1 MRLTARSKQE
11 FLSSKE
17 RLFNSLFY
25 ANQVKLLCKS
35 SLSTL
40 KLLSMYL
47 GFGMVLHM
55 LNPSQTFPGI
65 RKIQQRKIMLRDPQK
80 FLNLITCLR
89 ILQTG
94 FETEGQKYLCHM
106 IYIFS
111 VRQKCSKENAFCS
124 NDLLDFIQTLT
135 HCNQKSFHIFFSIQ
149 TSLHLAQISSNAA
162 IYQHKSDL
170 LKKSFYTLEVF
181 KIGIETHI
189 CVGGTVLMYESLLLE
204 IHLGTDS

>member
-17 RLFNSLFY
+17 RLFNPLFY

-55 LNPSQTFPGI
+55 LTLSQTFPDI
-65 RKIQQRKIMLRDPQK
+65 IKIQQRKIMLRDPQK

-111 VRQKCSKENAFCS
+111 VRQKCSKENAFCF

-135 HCNQKSFHIFFSIQ
+135 HCNQKSFHIFFLCRQVYILHRFPQMLQYISIN
-149 TSLHLAQISSNAA
+149 QI
-162 IYQHKSDL
+162 
-170 LKKSFYTLEVF
+170 
-181 KIGIETHI
+181 
-189 CVGGTVLMYESLLLE
+189 C
-204 IHLGTDS
+204 